1 MIKMI
6 KELQNISNRLYEKY
20 GLTDEVLDL
29 QILINKYCNGYDV
42 LSDEDLILNGEY
54 VQ

>member
-1 MIKMI
+1 MIKD
-6 KELQNISNRLYEKY
+6 LQNISNRLYEKY

-29 QILINKYCNGYDV
+29 QIWINQYCNGKDIT
-42 LSDEDLILNGEY
+42 DEDLILNDEY